1 MFGVVEIT
9 GPAEWLMFVVTF
21 ISALGAAVAVIN
33 RWIVKPLKDRSEQD
47 KLEGLALVSEVIAAE
62 LEPLKAQMARVAYE
76 VQYDSGE
83 SLKDK
88 VRDLAGEV
96 NTVKGE
102 VHAILSFIDPKRR
115 DPGPD
120 DMEPGL

>member
-1 MFGVVEIT
+1 MEIT
-9 GPAEWLMFVVTF
+9 GPAEWLMFAVTF

-33 RWIVKPLKDRSEQD
+33 RWIVKPLKDRNEQD

-62 LEPLKAQMARVAYE
+62 LAPLNQKLDRVAYE

-96 NTVKGE
+96 NLVKGE
-102 VHAILSFIDPKRR
+102 VHAILRFIDPQRR
-115 DPGPD
+115 NPGGPD
-120 DMEPGL
+120 DMEAGL